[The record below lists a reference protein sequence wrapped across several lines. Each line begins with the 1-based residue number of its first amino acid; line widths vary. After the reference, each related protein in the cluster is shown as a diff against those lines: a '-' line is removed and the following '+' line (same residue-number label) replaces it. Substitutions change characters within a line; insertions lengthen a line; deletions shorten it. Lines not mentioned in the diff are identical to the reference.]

1 VSLLVDLLAALPA
14 GASEAVV
21 SQGLDSVIERLRGGR
36 DSDSALADELQAI
49 ASNEDPARPIAEI
62 SVDLSAALQRIE
74 VRHSTIDQRAGDY
87 GSQIAVGEVGGDLYV
102 AHPRGPHRR

>member
-1 VSLLVDLLAALPA
+1 MSLLVDLLAALPA

-21 SQGLDSVIERLRGGR
+21 SQGLDSVIARLRGGG

-49 ASNEDPARPIAEI
+49 ASNEEPARSIAEI
-62 SVDLSAALQRIE
+62 SVDLRAALQRIE
-74 VRHSTIDQRAGDY
+74 VRHSTIDQTAGDY

>member
-21 SQGLDSVIERLRGGR
+21 SQGLDSVIARLRGGG
-36 DSDSALADELQAI
+36 DSDAALADDLEAI
-49 ASNEDPARPIAEI
+49 AANENPERSIAAI
-62 SVDLSAALQRIE
+62 GVDLSGVLLGPEA
-74 VRHSTIDQRAGDY
+74 RHATIDQNAGDH

-102 AHPRGPHRR
+102 THPHGPHRL